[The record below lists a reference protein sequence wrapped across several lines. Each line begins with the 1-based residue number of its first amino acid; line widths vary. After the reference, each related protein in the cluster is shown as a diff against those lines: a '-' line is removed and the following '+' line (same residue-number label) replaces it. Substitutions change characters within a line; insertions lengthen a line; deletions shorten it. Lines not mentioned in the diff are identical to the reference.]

1 MCKIFCNFARK
12 IVAIMKKVLAIVA
25 IFALCVCAH
34 AETIVLRTG
43 ARVRGTIVFQNEEV
57 VIVRDAN
64 GARFQ
69 YPRAEVEQIVADTN
83 AEEEEVAVEDEQP
96 EMGTKKAQIILELGG
111 GPTYVPNMT
120 NGGAFS
126 VDLLVGSHHIGD
138 RHIFVGGG
146 LGYHGVFT
154 DNKFNFLPIQVA
166 LRMPFMEAKHA
177 PTFGA
182 SLGYG
187 IALSKNYLGGIYA
200 GIDFGYRY
208 QINPKT
214 ALTLSVFV
222 QFQQAKVEQS
232 VIVGENEFGDKIG
245 VNFLTP
251 GAKFALYF

>member
-1 MCKIFCNFARK
+1 MCDFCSKFAADMRK
-12 IVAIMKKVLAIVA
+12 ILAIIA
-25 IFALCVCAH
+25 LFALCVCAH

-57 VIVRDAN
+57 VIVRDGN

-69 YPRAEVEQIVADTN
+69 YPRAEVEQIVADANT
-83 AEEEEVAVEDEQP
+83 EEEEVVVAEEQP
-96 EMGTKKAQIILELGG
+96 EMGSKKAQIILELAG
-111 GPTYVPNMT
+111 GPSLMPNT
-120 NGGAFS
+120 NIGGAFS

-138 RHIFVGGG
+138 RHLFIGGG
-146 LGYHGVFT
+146 LGYHGIFM

-187 IALSKNYLGGIYA
+187 VALSKNYLGGIYA

-214 ALTLSVFV
+214 ALTLSAFV
-222 QFQQAKVEQS
+222 QFQQAKVERS
-232 VIVGENEFGDKIG
+232 EIVDGVEFVHKTG

>member
-1 MCKIFCNFARK
+1 
-12 IVAIMKKVLAIVA
+12 
-25 IFALCVCAH
+25 
-34 AETIVLRTG
+34 
-43 ARVRGTIVFQNEEV
+43 
-57 VIVRDAN
+57 
-64 GARFQ
+64 
-69 YPRAEVEQIVADTN
+69 
-83 AEEEEVAVEDEQP
+83 
-96 EMGTKKAQIILELGG
+96 
-111 GPTYVPNMT
+111 
-120 NGGAFS
+120 
-126 VDLLVGSHHIGD
+126 VDLIVGSHHIGD

-232 VIVGENEFGDKIG
+232 VIVGENEFVDKIG
-245 VNFLTP
+245 VDFLTP